1 MKSETDTLDIENL
14 RLLHDEILF
23 LKCFNDHVRDDDEK
37 VLVYLPDEVQDTT
50 LWCEVVKVGP
60 RCRYLTEDMI
70 RDHRLFMHIPEC
82 ERKGWHKIGK
92 DMFVIREKLVD
103 QNKIGDFKPFVVVE
117 ER

>member
-1 MKSETDTLDIENL
+1 MSVETSTLDIDKL
-14 RLLHDEILF
+14 SLLHDEILL
-23 LKCFNDHVRDDDEK
+23 LKCFNDHIRENEK

-50 LWCEVVKVGP
+50 LWCEVVKIGP
-60 RCRYLTEDMI
+60 KCRYLTSDMLTK
-70 RDHRLFMHIPEC
+70 HRLFMHIPEY

-103 QNKIGDFKPFVVVE
+103 QNNIGDFKPFVVEE